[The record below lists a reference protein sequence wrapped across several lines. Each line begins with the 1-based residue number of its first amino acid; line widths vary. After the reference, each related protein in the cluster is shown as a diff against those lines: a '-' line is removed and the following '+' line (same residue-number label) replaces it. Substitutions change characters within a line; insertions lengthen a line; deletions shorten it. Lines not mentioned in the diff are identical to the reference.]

1 MKNKIGLIVI
11 ITALVSIG
19 TTLLVNHLAG
29 NEKNVEKVYVSSGQ
43 EPVIRQV
50 SLPEVQ
56 YPDFTYAAE
65 TGVKA
70 VVHVKVEKRGQAVQ
84 GPQSLF
90 DFFFGYGTPAPEPR
104 PRVGAGSGVIISRDG
119 YIVTATH
126 VIDGAD
132 EVVVTLDDKRQY
144 EGKVV
149 GKDPAT
155 DIALL
160 KIEASDLPFVSF
172 GDSDELRL
180 GQWVIAIGNPYD
192 LRSTITAGI
201 VSAKGRSLPSYTGE
215 FKIEAFIQT
224 DAAVNPGNSGGALVN
239 AKGELVGINTAI
251 ATRTGSFSGYSFA
264 VPSTIVRKVV
274 DDIRKYGIV
283 QRALLGITM
292 QDISGDLAKEK
303 DIAEIRGVYIHEL
316 SEGGAAQKAGIK
328 PGDILLEVGG
338 VKVNSGTAV
347 QEQISR
353 FSPGD
358 KVDLTL
364 LRGNR
369 EVKVNAILQNQSGN
383 TELIRE
389 GDGDITHFLGAQLK
403 PAAKE
408 TMDKL
413 KIRSGIEVVSI
424 GEGKLRDAG
433 IRKGFIITHVNQKA
447 VSAVQQ
453 FALAVQTAQRGVL
466 IEGRYPDGSV
476 YYYALGN

>member
-1 MKNKIGLIVI
+1 MKNKVGLTIVI
-11 ITALVSIG
+11 TVLLSVG
-19 TTLLVNHLAG
+19 TTLLINHFTG
-29 NEKNVEKVYVSSGQ
+29 NSKDVEKVYVSSGQ
-43 EPVIRQV
+43 EPVIQQV

-70 VVHVKVEKRGQAVQ
+70 VVHVKVVKNGQQVM

-90 DFFFGYGTPAPEPR
+90 DFFFGYGNPSPQIR
-104 PRVGAGSGVIISRDG
+104 PQVGAGSGVIISRDG
-119 YIVTATH
+119 YIITANH

-132 EVVVTLDDKRQY
+132 EVLVTLDDKREF
-144 EGKVV
+144 EGRVI

-160 KIEASDLPFVSF
+160 KIEAEDLPALKF
-172 GDSDELRL
+172 GNSDDLRL

-201 VSAKGRSLPSYTGE
+201 VSAKGRSLPSYQDE

-251 ATRTGSFSGYSFA
+251 ATRTGSYSGYSFA
-264 VPSTIVRKVV
+264 VPSSIAQKVV
-274 DDIRKYGIV
+274 DDLRKYGIV

-292 QDISGDLAKEK
+292 QDVTGELAEEK
-303 DIAEIRGVYIHEL
+303 DIRDIKGVYIHEVL
-316 SEGGAAQKAGIK
+316 EDGAAHKAGIK
-328 PGDILLEVGG
+328 EGDILLEVDG
-338 VKVNSGTAV
+338 VKVNSGTSV
-347 QEQISR
+347 QEQISK

-358 KVDLTL
+358 KVGLL
-364 LRGNR
+364 LRRGNK
-369 EVKVNAILQNQSGN
+369 EVKVTATLQNQSGD
-383 TELIRE
+383 TQLLSETE
-389 GDGDITHFLGAQLK
+389 GDVTHFMGAQLRQ
-403 PAAKE
+403 AGKE
-408 TMDKL
+408 VRDQL
-413 KIRSGIEVVSI
+413 RIRSGIEVTAISD
-424 GEGKLRDAG
+424 GKLKDAG
-433 IRKGFIITHVNQKA
+433 IRKGFVITHVNQKP
-447 VSAVQQ
+447 VSTVQQ
-453 FALAVQTAQRGVL
+453 FALAIQTAQRGVL

>member
-1 MKNKIGLIVI
+1 MKNKVGLTIVI
-11 ITALVSIG
+11 TVLLSVG
-19 TTLLVNHLAG
+19 TTLLINHFTG
-29 NEKNVEKVYVSSGQ
+29 NSKDVEKVYVSSGQ
-43 EPVIRQV
+43 EPVIQQV

-70 VVHVKVEKRGQAVQ
+70 VVHVKVVKNGQQAM

-90 DFFFGYGTPAPEPR
+90 DFFFGYGNPSPQIR
-104 PRVGAGSGVIISRDG
+104 PQVGAGSGVIISRDG
-119 YIVTATH
+119 YIITANH

-132 EVVVTLDDKRQY
+132 EVLVTLDDKREF
-144 EGKVV
+144 EGRVI

-160 KIEASDLPFVSF
+160 KIEAEDLPSLKF
-172 GDSDELRL
+172 GNSDDLRL

-201 VSAKGRSLPSYTGE
+201 VSAKGRSLPSYQDE

-251 ATRTGSFSGYSFA
+251 ATRTGSYSGYSFA
-264 VPSTIVRKVV
+264 VPSSIAQKVV
-274 DDIRKYGIV
+274 DDLRKYGIV

-292 QDISGDLAKEK
+292 QDVTGELAEEK
-303 DIAEIRGVYIHEL
+303 DIKDIKGVYIHEVL
-316 SEGGAAQKAGIK
+316 EDGAAHKAGIK
-328 PGDILLEVGG
+328 EGDILLEVDG
-338 VKVNSGTAV
+338 VKVNSGTSV
-347 QEQISR
+347 QEQISK

-358 KVDLTL
+358 KVGLL
-364 LRGNR
+364 LRRGNK
-369 EVKVNAILQNQSGN
+369 EVKVTATLQNQSGD
-383 TELIRE
+383 TQLLSETE
-389 GDGDITHFLGAQLK
+389 GDVTHFMGAQLRQ
-403 PAAKE
+403 AGKE
-408 TMDKL
+408 VRDQL
-413 KIRSGIEVVSI
+413 RIRSGIEVTAISD
-424 GEGKLRDAG
+424 GKLKDAG
-433 IRKGFIITHVNQKA
+433 IRKGFVITHVNQKP
-447 VSAVQQ
+447 VSTVQQ
-453 FALAVQTAQRGVL
+453 FALAIQTAQRGVL

>member
-353 FSPGD
+353 FSPGE
-358 KVDLTL
+358 KGDLTL

-369 EVKVNAILQNQSGN
+369 EVKVNATLQNQSGN

>member
-1 MKNKIGLIVI
+1 MKNKVGLTIVI
-11 ITALVSIG
+11 TVLLSVG
-19 TTLLVNHLAG
+19 TTLLINHFTG
-29 NEKNVEKVYVSSGQ
+29 NSKDVEKVYVSSGQ
-43 EPVIRQV
+43 EPVIQQV

-70 VVHVKVEKRGQAVQ
+70 VVHVKVVKNGQQAM

-90 DFFFGYGTPAPEPR
+90 DFFFGYGNPSPQIR
-104 PRVGAGSGVIISRDG
+104 PQVGAGSGVIISRDG
-119 YIVTATH
+119 YIITANH

-132 EVVVTLDDKRQY
+132 EVLVTLDDKREF
-144 EGKVV
+144 EGRVI

-160 KIEASDLPFVSF
+160 KIEAGDLPSLKF
-172 GDSDELRL
+172 GNSDDLRL

-201 VSAKGRSLPSYTGE
+201 VSAKGRSLPSYQDE

-251 ATRTGSFSGYSFA
+251 ATRTGSYSGYSFA
-264 VPSTIVRKVV
+264 VPSSIAQKVV
-274 DDIRKYGIV
+274 DDLRKYGIV

-292 QDISGDLAKEK
+292 QDVTGELAEEK
-303 DIAEIRGVYIHEL
+303 DIKDIKGVYIHEVL
-316 SEGGAAQKAGIK
+316 EDGAAHKAGIK
-328 PGDILLEVGG
+328 EGDILLEVDGI
-338 VKVNSGTAV
+338 KVNSGTSV
-347 QEQISR
+347 QEQISK

-358 KVDLTL
+358 KVGLL
-364 LRGNR
+364 LRRGNK
-369 EVKVNAILQNQSGN
+369 EVKVTATLQNQSGD
-383 TELIRE
+383 TQLLSETE
-389 GDGDITHFLGAQLK
+389 GDVTHFMGAQLRQ
-403 PAAKE
+403 AGKE
-408 TMDKL
+408 VRDQL
-413 KIRSGIEVVSI
+413 RIRSGIEVTAISD
-424 GEGKLRDAG
+424 GKLKDAG
-433 IRKGFIITHVNQKA
+433 IRKGFVITHVNQKP
-447 VSAVQQ
+447 VSTVQQ
-453 FALAVQTAQRGVL
+453 FALAIQTAQRGVL

>member
-292 QDISGDLAKEK
+292 QDINGDLAKEK

-369 EVKVNAILQNQSGN
+369 EVKVNATLQNQSGN

>member
-1 MKNKIGLIVI
+1 MKNKVGLTIVI
-11 ITALVSIG
+11 TVLLSVG
-19 TTLLVNHLAG
+19 TTLLINHFTG
-29 NEKNVEKVYVSSGQ
+29 NSKDVEKVYVSSGQ
-43 EPVIRQV
+43 EPVIQQV

-70 VVHVKVEKRGQAVQ
+70 VVHVKVVKNGQQVM

-90 DFFFGYGTPAPEPR
+90 DFFFGYGNPSPQIR
-104 PRVGAGSGVIISRDG
+104 PQVGAGSGVIISRDG
-119 YIVTATH
+119 YIITANH

-132 EVVVTLDDKRQY
+132 EVLVTLDDKREF
-144 EGKVV
+144 EGRVI

-160 KIEASDLPFVSF
+160 KIEAEDLPSLKF
-172 GDSDELRL
+172 GNSDDLRL

-201 VSAKGRSLPSYTGE
+201 VSAKGRSLPSYQDE

-251 ATRTGSFSGYSFA
+251 ATRTGSYSGYSFA
-264 VPSTIVRKVV
+264 VPSSIAQKVV
-274 DDIRKYGIV
+274 DDLRKYGIV

-292 QDISGDLAKEK
+292 QDVTGELAEEK
-303 DIAEIRGVYIHEL
+303 DIRDIKGVYIHEVL
-316 SEGGAAQKAGIK
+316 EDGAAHKAGIK
-328 PGDILLEVGG
+328 EGDILLEVDG
-338 VKVNSGTAV
+338 VKVNSGTSV
-347 QEQISR
+347 QEQISK

-358 KVDLTL
+358 KVGLL
-364 LRGNR
+364 LRRGNK
-369 EVKVNAILQNQSGN
+369 EVKVTATLQNQSGD
-383 TELIRE
+383 TQLLSETE
-389 GDGDITHFLGAQLK
+389 GDVTHFMGAQLR
-403 PAAKE
+403 PAGKE
-408 TMDKL
+408 IRDQL
-413 KIRSGIEVVSI
+413 RIRSGIEVTSI
-424 GEGKLRDAG
+424 GDGKLKDAG
-433 IRKGFIITHVNQKA
+433 IRKGFVITHVNQKP
-447 VSAVQQ
+447 VSTVQQ
-453 FALAVQTAQRGVL
+453 FALAIQTAQRGVL

>member
-369 EVKVNAILQNQSGN
+369 EVKVNATLQNQSGN

>member
-29 NEKNVEKVYVSSGQ
+29 NAKNVEKVYVSSGQ

-369 EVKVNAILQNQSGN
+369 EVKVNATLQNQSGN

>member
-1 MKNKIGLIVI
+1 MKNKVGLTIVI
-11 ITALVSIG
+11 TVLLSVG
-19 TTLLVNHLAG
+19 TTLLINHFTG
-29 NEKNVEKVYVSSGQ
+29 NSKDVEKVYVSSGQ
-43 EPVIRQV
+43 EPVIQQV

-70 VVHVKVEKRGQAVQ
+70 VVHVKVVKNGQQVM

-90 DFFFGYGTPAPEPR
+90 DFFFGYGNPSPQIR
-104 PRVGAGSGVIISRDG
+104 PQVGAGSGVIISRDG
-119 YIVTATH
+119 YIITANH

-132 EVVVTLDDKRQY
+132 EVLVTLDDKREF
-144 EGKVV
+144 EGRVI

-160 KIEASDLPFVSF
+160 KIEAEDLPALKF
-172 GDSDELRL
+172 GNSDDLRL

-201 VSAKGRSLPSYTGE
+201 VSAKGRSLPSYQDE

-251 ATRTGSFSGYSFA
+251 ATRTGSYSGYSFA
-264 VPSTIVRKVV
+264 VPSSIAQKVV
-274 DDIRKYGIV
+274 DDLRKYGIV

-292 QDISGDLAKEK
+292 QDVTGELAEEK
-303 DIAEIRGVYIHEL
+303 DIKDIKGVYIHEVL
-316 SEGGAAQKAGIK
+316 EDGAAHKAGIK
-328 PGDILLEVGG
+328 EGDILLEVDG
-338 VKVNSGTAV
+338 VKVNSGTSV
-347 QEQISR
+347 QEQISK

-358 KVDLTL
+358 KVGLL
-364 LRGNR
+364 LRRGNK
-369 EVKVNAILQNQSGN
+369 EVKVTATLQNQSGD
-383 TELIRE
+383 TQLLSETE
-389 GDGDITHFLGAQLK
+389 GDVTHFMGAQLRQ
-403 PAAKE
+403 AGKE
-408 TMDKL
+408 VRDQL
-413 KIRSGIEVVSI
+413 RIRSGIEVTAISD
-424 GEGKLRDAG
+424 GKLKDAG
-433 IRKGFIITHVNQKA
+433 IRKGFVITHVNQKP
-447 VSAVQQ
+447 VSTVQQ
-453 FALAVQTAQRGVL
+453 FALAIQTAQRGVL

>member
-1 MKNKIGLIVI
+1 
-11 ITALVSIG
+11 
-19 TTLLVNHLAG
+19 
-29 NEKNVEKVYVSSGQ
+29 
-43 EPVIRQV
+43 
-50 SLPEVQ
+50 
-56 YPDFTYAAE
+56 
-65 TGVKA
+65 
-70 VVHVKVEKRGQAVQ
+70 
-84 GPQSLF
+84 
-90 DFFFGYGTPAPEPR
+90 
-104 PRVGAGSGVIISRDG
+104 
-119 YIVTATH
+119 
-126 VIDGAD
+126 
-132 EVVVTLDDKRQY
+132 
-144 EGKVV
+144 
-149 GKDPAT
+149 
-155 DIALL
+155 
-160 KIEASDLPFVSF
+160 
-172 GDSDELRL
+172 LRL

-369 EVKVNAILQNQSGN
+369 EVKVNATLQNQSGN

>member
-1 MKNKIGLIVI
+1 MKNKVGLIVV
-11 ITALVSIG
+11 ITVLLSVG
-19 TTLLVNHLAG
+19 TTLLVNHFAG
-29 NEKNVEKVYVSSGQ
+29 NPKNVEKVYLTSDQ
-43 EPVIRQV
+43 KPVIQQV

-70 VVHVKVEKRGQAVQ
+70 VVHVKVVKNGQQAV

-90 DFFFGYGTPAPEPR
+90 DFFFGYGNPSPQLR
-104 PRVGAGSGVIISRDG
+104 PQVGAGSGVIISRDG
-119 YIVTATH
+119 YIITANH

-132 EVVVTLDDKRQY
+132 EVVVTLDDKREF
-144 EGKVV
+144 EGRVI

-160 KIEASDLPFVSF
+160 KIEAGDLPSLKF
-172 GDSDELRL
+172 GNSDDLRL

-201 VSAKGRSLPSYTGE
+201 VSAKGRSLPSYQDE

-251 ATRTGSFSGYSFA
+251 ATRTGSYSGYSFA
-264 VPSTIVRKVV
+264 VPSSIAQKVV
-274 DDIRKYGIV
+274 DDLRQYGIV

-292 QDISGDLAKEK
+292 QDVTGELAEEK
-303 DIAEIRGVYIHEL
+303 KIKDMKGVYIHQVLED
-316 SEGGAAQKAGIK
+316 GAAAKAGIK
-328 PGDILLEVGG
+328 EGDVLVQVNG
-338 VKVNSGTAV
+338 VEVNSGTSV
-347 QEQISR
+347 QEQISK

-358 KVDLTL
+358 KVDLIL
-364 LRGNR
+364 LRGNK
-369 EVKVNAILQNQSGN
+369 EVNVTATLQNQSGD
-383 TELIRE
+383 TQLISETE
-389 GDGDITHFLGAQLK
+389 GDVTNFMGAKLR
-403 PAAKE
+403 PAGKE
-408 TMDKL
+408 
-413 KIRSGIEVVSI
+413 IRNSLRIRAGIEVTDI
-424 GEGKLRDAG
+424 GEGKLKDAG
-433 IRKGFIITHVNQKA
+433 IRKGFVITHVNQKPI
-447 VSAVQQ
+447 STVQQ

>member
-1 MKNKIGLIVI
+1 MKNKVGLTIVI
-11 ITALVSIG
+11 TVLLSVG
-19 TTLLVNHLAG
+19 TTLLINHFTG
-29 NEKNVEKVYVSSGQ
+29 NSKDVEKVYVSSGQ
-43 EPVIRQV
+43 EPVIQQV

-70 VVHVKVEKRGQAVQ
+70 VVHVKVVKNGQQVM

-90 DFFFGYGTPAPEPR
+90 DFFFGYGNPSPQIR
-104 PRVGAGSGVIISRDG
+104 PQVGAGSGVIISRDG
-119 YIVTATH
+119 YIITANH

-132 EVVVTLDDKRQY
+132 EVLVTLDDKREF
-144 EGKVV
+144 EGRVI

-160 KIEASDLPFVSF
+160 KIEAEDLPALKF
-172 GDSDELRL
+172 GNSDDLRL

-201 VSAKGRSLPSYTGE
+201 VSAKGRSLPSYQDE

-251 ATRTGSFSGYSFA
+251 ATRTGSYSGYSFA
-264 VPSTIVRKVV
+264 VPSSIAQKVV
-274 DDIRKYGIV
+274 DDLRKYGIV

-292 QDISGDLAKEK
+292 QDVTGELAEEK
-303 DIAEIRGVYIHEL
+303 DIKDIKGVYIHEVL
-316 SEGGAAQKAGIK
+316 EDGAAHKAGIK
-328 PGDILLEVGG
+328 EGDILLEVDG
-338 VKVNSGTAV
+338 VKVNSGTSV
-347 QEQISR
+347 QEQISK

-358 KVDLTL
+358 KVGLL
-364 LRGNR
+364 LRRGNK
-369 EVKVNAILQNQSGN
+369 EVKVTATLQNQSGD
-383 TELIRE
+383 TQLLSETE
-389 GDGDITHFLGAQLK
+389 GDVTHFMGAQLR
-403 PAAKE
+403 PAGKE
-408 TMDKL
+408 VRDQL
-413 KIRSGIEVVSI
+413 RIRSGIEVTAISD
-424 GEGKLRDAG
+424 GKLKDAG
-433 IRKGFIITHVNQKA
+433 IRKGFVITHVNQKP
-447 VSAVQQ
+447 VSTVQQ
-453 FALAVQTAQRGVL
+453 FALAIQTAQRGVL

>member
-239 AKGELVGINTAI
+239 AKG
-251 ATRTGSFSGYSFA
+251 
-264 VPSTIVRKVV
+264 
-274 DDIRKYGIV
+274 
-283 QRALLGITM
+283 
-292 QDISGDLAKEK
+292 
-303 DIAEIRGVYIHEL
+303 
-316 SEGGAAQKAGIK
+316 
-328 PGDILLEVGG
+328 
-338 VKVNSGTAV
+338 
-347 QEQISR
+347 
-353 FSPGD
+353 
-358 KVDLTL
+358 
-364 LRGNR
+364 
-369 EVKVNAILQNQSGN
+369 
-383 TELIRE
+383 
-389 GDGDITHFLGAQLK
+389 
-403 PAAKE
+403 
-408 TMDKL
+408 
-413 KIRSGIEVVSI
+413 
-424 GEGKLRDAG
+424 
-433 IRKGFIITHVNQKA
+433 
-447 VSAVQQ
+447 
-453 FALAVQTAQRGVL
+453 
-466 IEGRYPDGSV
+466 
-476 YYYALGN
+476 

>member
-1 MKNKIGLIVI
+1 MKNKVGLIVV
-11 ITALVSIG
+11 ITVLLSVG
-19 TTLLVNHLAG
+19 TTLLVNHFAG
-29 NEKNVEKVYVSSGQ
+29 NPKNVEKVYVTSDQ
-43 EPVIRQV
+43 KPVIQQV

-70 VVHVKVEKRGQAVQ
+70 VVHVKVVKNGQQAV

-90 DFFFGYGTPAPEPR
+90 DFFFGYGNPAPQSR
-104 PRVGAGSGVIISRDG
+104 PQVGAGSGVIISNDG
-119 YIVTATH
+119 YIITANH

-132 EVVVTLDDKRQY
+132 EVVVTLDDKREF
-144 EGKVV
+144 EGRVI

-160 KIEASDLPFVSF
+160 KIEAEDLPCLKF
-172 GDSDELRL
+172 GNSDDLRL

-201 VSAKGRSLPSYTGE
+201 VSAKGRSLPSYQEE

-239 AKGELVGINTAI
+239 AKGELIGINTAI
-251 ATRTGSFSGYSFA
+251 ATRTGSYSGYSFA
-264 VPSTIVRKVV
+264 VPSSIAQKVV
-274 DDIRKYGIV
+274 NDLRKYGVV

-292 QDISGDLAKEK
+292 QDVTGELAEEK
-303 DIAEIRGVYIHEL
+303 KIDAIKGVYIHQVLED
-316 SEGGAAQKAGIK
+316 GAAAKAGIK
-328 PGDILLEVGG
+328 EGDILVQVNGIE
-338 VKVNSGTAV
+338 VNSGTSV

-358 KVDLTL
+358 KIDLIL
-364 LRGNR
+364 LRGNK
-369 EVKVNAILQNQSGN
+369 EVKVSATLQNQSGDTKLISE
-383 TELIRE
+383 TE
-389 GDGDITHFLGAQLK
+389 GDITHFMGAQLR
-403 PAAKE
+403 PAGK
-408 TMDKL
+408 DLRNKL
-413 KIRSGIEVVSI
+413 RIRSGIEVTAV
-424 GEGKLRDAG
+424 GDGKLKDAG
-433 IRKGFIITHVNQKA
+433 IRKDFVITHVNQKPI
-447 VSAVQQ
+447 STVQQ
-453 FALAVQTAQRGVL
+453 FAQAVQTAQRGVL

>member
-1 MKNKIGLIVI
+1 MKNKVGLTIVI
-11 ITALVSIG
+11 TVLLSVG
-19 TTLLVNHLAG
+19 TTLLINHFTG
-29 NEKNVEKVYVSSGQ
+29 NSKDVEKVYVSSGQ
-43 EPVIRQV
+43 EPVIQQV

-70 VVHVKVEKRGQAVQ
+70 VVHVKVVKNGQQVM

-90 DFFFGYGTPAPEPR
+90 DFFFGYGNPSPQIR
-104 PRVGAGSGVIISRDG
+104 PQVGAGSGVIISRDG
-119 YIVTATH
+119 YIITANH

-132 EVVVTLDDKRQY
+132 EVLVTLDDKREF
-144 EGKVV
+144 EGRVI

-160 KIEASDLPFVSF
+160 KIEAEDLPALKF
-172 GDSDELRL
+172 GNSDDLRL

-201 VSAKGRSLPSYTGE
+201 VSAKGRSLPSYQDE

-251 ATRTGSFSGYSFA
+251 ATRTGSYSGYSFA
-264 VPSTIVRKVV
+264 VPSSIAQKVV
-274 DDIRKYGIV
+274 DDLRKYGIV

-292 QDISGDLAKEK
+292 QDVTGELAEEK
-303 DIAEIRGVYIHEL
+303 DIRDIKGVYIHEVL
-316 SEGGAAQKAGIK
+316 EDGAAHKAGIK
-328 PGDILLEVGG
+328 EGDILLEVDG
-338 VKVNSGTAV
+338 VKVNSGTSV
-347 QEQISR
+347 QEQISK

-358 KVDLTL
+358 KVGLL
-364 LRGNR
+364 LRRGNK
-369 EVKVNAILQNQSGN
+369 EVKVTATLQNQSGD
-383 TELIRE
+383 TQLLSETE
-389 GDGDITHFLGAQLK
+389 GDVTHFMGAQLR
-403 PAAKE
+403 PAGKE
-408 TMDKL
+408 IRDQL
-413 KIRSGIEVVSI
+413 RIRSGIEVTSI
-424 GEGKLRDAG
+424 GDGKLKDAG
-433 IRKGFIITHVNQKA
+433 IRKGFVITHVNQKP
-447 VSAVQQ
+447 VSTVQQ
-453 FALAVQTAQRGVL
+453 FALAIQTAQRGVL